1 MKIITVIGARPQFIK
16 AAMLSKQIANSS
28 DISEIVIHTGQH
40 FDRNMSEI
48 FFEEMKIPKPD
59 YNLGICSMSHGAMTG
74 RQLEEIEKILLDEE
88 PDFVLVYG
96 DTNST
101 LAGALAAAK
110 LNIKIAHVE
119 AGLRSYNKKMP
130 EEINR
135 ILTDHLS
142 AIHFTPTKSATNNLI
157 NEGISKES
165 IINVGDIMFDA
176 ALYYEKMSSDKSK
189 ILEDNNLKNKDY
201 ILATIHRQENT
212 DNINNLNDII
222 SALSFSNKKIVLP
235 VHPRTQKIIN
245 ENKISAGKNLI
256 FISPVG
262 YLDMIS
268 LEKNAYK
275 IVTDSGGVQKEA
287 YFHNV
292 PCITLREETEWVE
305 LVEIG
310 ANEIV
315 GTDYNLIK
323 KALEKDYPK
332 FNHTNPY
339 GDGTTAKK
347 ITETLISISEK

>member
-16 AAMLSKQIANSS
+16 AAMLSRQIAISS
-28 DISEIVIHTGQH
+28 DISEIIIHTGQH

-59 YNLGICSMSHGAMTG
+59 YNLGISSMSHGAMTG
-74 RQLEEIEKILLDEE
+74 RQLEEIEKILLDEK

-119 AGLRSYNKKMP
+119 AGLRSFNKKMP

-142 AIHFTPTKSATNNLI
+142 AIHFTPTKSATKNLI

-176 ALYYEKMSSDKSK
+176 ALYYEKISSDKSK
-189 ILEDNNLKNKDY
+189 ILENNDLKNKEY

-222 SALSFSNKKIVLP
+222 SGLSSSNKKIVLP

-245 ENKISAGKNLI
+245 ENKISAGKNLF

-292 PCITLREETEWVE
+292 PCITLREQTEWIE

-315 GTDYNLIK
+315 GTDSKSIK
-323 KALEKDYPK
+323 DALEKDYPK
-332 FNHTNPY
+332 FNHINPY

-347 ITETLISISEK
+347 ITETLVSSSEK